1 MVSLQ
6 QAIGIIAWNVLSSLK
21 VDEKRKNVGIAK
33 RTKYMQKQQKKSVI
47 VSLSG
52 WQTRP
57 ECKLLKQSSETSLE
71 GSWITKLKNK

>member
-33 RTKYMQKQQKKSVI
+33 RTKYMQKQQKKV
-47 VSLSG
+47 
-52 WQTRP
+52 W
-57 ECKLLKQSSETSLE
+57 
-71 GSWITKLKNK
+71 